1 MSASGAELPR
11 TCDSLRADLDAIGVR
26 SGDTLMVHCSLSRVG
41 YVVGGAATLVRAL
54 QSVLGPRGTLVM
66 PAETPQCADP
76 AAWNDAR
83 VRSEWL
89 PEIREHLPVF
99 DPATT
104 PTTMGALAEA
114 FRTFPGTRRSVHPL
128 VSVCANGARAA
139 EITAV
144 HSLEFCEGHGTPFEK
159 LYDFDA
165 RILLLGVGFDRC
177 TTLHYAESL
186 TPGRRTSVS
195 RYPLVVNGERQW
207 VEKPDMAS
215 DHGAHF
221 PEVGRRFVA
230 ERRLTTGRIG
240 GADSWL
246 FANRSLV
253 DFAERYFR
261 EVLR

>member
-1 MSASGAELPR
+1 MSPSGELLR
-11 TCDSLRADLDAIGVR
+11 TCDSLRADLESIGVR

-89 PEIREHLPVF
+89 PQIREHLPVF

-114 FRTFPGTRRSVHPL
+114 FRTFPGTRRSWHPL

-159 LYDFDA
+159 IYDFDA

-195 RYPLVVNGERQW
+195 RYPLVVNGARQW

-230 ERRLTTGRIG
+230 DRRLTTGRIG

-253 DFAERYFR
+253 DFAVRYFR